1 MASAKSICQLTLPI
15 ERCHE
20 CRHVA
25 AEEFT
30 VTSPSPTVRRRELGA
45 RLRAL
50 RVERGLTVED
60 VAERME
66 VSPAKIS
73 RIETAARGVS
83 LADVRFLCD
92 LYEVSPEER
101 DRLVL
106 LTRESKRRS
115 WWQEYGLPESVATY
129 VGLEDS
135 ATSIHQYDTSLIPG
149 LLQTESYATAVTSGI
164 LPDAPAE
171 TVSQIAQARILRQGR
186 LAEEDKPPEL
196 WVVLDE
202 AALRRE
208 VGSTEVMRE
217 QMEELVLRS
226 RRPNITVQVIP
237 LSAGAHPGMDSAFE
251 ILHLEEVSDVVHV
264 EGLVG
269 TFFLQNVGD
278 LVRYRRAFDQ
288 LRAIALSPRDTRTLV
303 GDLIAQLPT

>member
-1 MASAKSICQLTLPI
+1 M
-15 ERCHE
+15 
-20 CRHVA
+20 
-25 AEEFT
+25 
-30 VTSPSPTVRRRELGA
+30 TSPSPTVRRRELGA

-50 RVERGLTVED
+50 RMERGLTVDD
-60 VAERME
+60 VAARME

-92 LYEVSPEER
+92 LYQVSPEER
-101 DRLVL
+101 DRLIL

-149 LLQTESYATAVTSGI
+149 LLQTERYATAVTSGI
-164 LPDAPAE
+164 LPDATAE
-171 TVSQIAQARILRQGR
+171 TVGQIVQARILRQGR
-186 LAEEDKPPEL
+186 LMEDEPPDL
-196 WVVLDE
+196 WAVVDE

-208 VGSTEVMRE
+208 AGSAEIMRE
-217 QMEELVLRS
+217 QMEELVVRS
-226 RRPNITVQVIP
+226 RRPNVTLQVIP
-237 LSAGAHPGMDSAFE
+237 LSAGAHPGMNSAFE
-251 ILHLEEVSDVVHV
+251 ILYLEEVSDVVHV

-269 TFFLQNVGD
+269 AFFLQSPGD
-278 LVRYRRAFDQ
+278 LIRYRRAFDQ
-288 LRAIALSPRDTRTLV
+288 LRAIALSPRDTRALV
-303 GDLIAQLPT
+303 EDLITQLPS

>member
-1 MASAKSICQLTLPI
+1 MS
-15 ERCHE
+15 
-20 CRHVA
+20 
-25 AEEFT
+25 
-30 VTSPSPTVRRRELGA
+30 SPSPTVRRRELGA

-50 RVERGLTVED
+50 RTESGLTVED
-60 VAERME
+60 VAGRME

-92 LYEVSPEER
+92 LYGVSTTER
-101 DRLVL
+101 ERLIL

-115 WWQEYGLPESVATY
+115 WWQEYGLPDSVATY

-186 LAEEDKPPEL
+186 LAEANPPEL
-196 WVVLDE
+196 WAVLDE

-208 VGSTEVMRE
+208 VGSAEIMRE
-217 QMEELVLRS
+217 QMEELVARS
-226 RRPNITVQVIP
+226 RRPNVTVQVIP
-237 LSAGAHPGMDSAFE
+237 LSAGAHPGMDSSFE

-269 TFFLQNVGD
+269 TFFLQSPGD
-278 LVRYRRAFDQ
+278 LSRYRRAFDA
-288 LRAIALSPRDTRTLV
+288 LRAIALSPRDTRALV
-303 GDLIAQLPT
+303 EGLLAQIAT